1 MTKKIQ
7 MLGRIKNTRQ
17 RVRDVAAAVAAG
29 AEAKRME
36 AVETKDDAA
45 EALDELYRDA
55 ATRFV
60 AAETVRGLWQYE
72 LERAHATEHLRTAE
86 TGVVEAARQAELRR
100 RELAE
105 KERDLRRTEKVMEMH
120 KLREVRRERTA
131 EQKAADDV
139 AGKKR

>member
-72 LERAHATEHLRTAE
+72 LERTHATEHLRTAE
-86 TGVVEAARQAELRR
+86 TGVVEAARHAELRR

-120 KLREVRRERTA
+120 KLHEVRRERTA